1 MSISTC
7 PSHDF
12 GDSRAVLAP
21 LASDRPSRHGRHEP
35 GPHDGWSRHHQ
46 IVRIRVQRA
55 DEAALSRRAF
65 DGDRFVHRYYEYVN
79 FEVWTR
85 LGSFAEHRGTYDG
98 WSLIA
103 SGKTRGLGVGTY
115 TPVPS
120 ELLTPV
126 SIPGDNG
133 IRGFYI
139 TLDSNH
145 LIYKAIDDAA
155 IGESDTKVR
164 VFLH

>member
-1 MSISTC
+1 M
-7 PSHDF
+7 
-12 GDSRAVLAP
+12 
-21 LASDRPSRHGRHEP
+21 
-35 GPHDGWSRHHQ
+35 
-46 IVRIRVQRA
+46 
-55 DEAALSRRAF
+55 
-65 DGDRFVHRYYEYVN
+65 
-79 FEVWTR
+79 
-85 LGSFAEHRGTYDG
+85 
-98 WSLIA
+98 
-103 SGKTRGLGVGTY
+103 
-115 TPVPS
+115 PS